1 MSIASDLI
9 RGHTDTIILA
19 QLLQEDSYGY
29 KINKRI
35 QELTQNEYE
44 LYIPHSGGSKKP
56 VTSVLTG
63 EMKIPVPEDVII
75 PLHRKAATP
84 TGSYAANGRLP
95 RDLLTF

>member
-29 KINKRI
+29 KK
-35 QELTQNEYE
+35 L

-84 TGSYAANGRLP
+84 TGSYAANRRLQ